1 MDIFRKHQFTRST
14 SKTKNIQKYIPFQIY
29 CLCAVSF
36 VLATMV
42 FSPAFAAVDPNSI
55 IVNVINFVFKIARAI
70 GAIFLVWGFIQLFL
84 AFKNEDSDSKSR
96 AVMTVLVGVFL
107 VGIEG
112 IFTTVVGDPSSLL

>member
-1 MDIFRKHQFTRST
+1 MI
-14 SKTKNIQKYIPFQIY
+14 
-29 CLCAVSF
+29 
-36 VLATMV
+36 

>member
-14 SKTKNIQKYIPFQIY
+14 SKTKFQIY
-29 CLCAVSF
+29 CLCTASF
-36 VLATMV
+36 VLATMI
-42 FSPAFAAVDPNSI
+42 FSPAVAAVDPNSI

>member
-29 CLCAVSF
+29 CLCAVSV